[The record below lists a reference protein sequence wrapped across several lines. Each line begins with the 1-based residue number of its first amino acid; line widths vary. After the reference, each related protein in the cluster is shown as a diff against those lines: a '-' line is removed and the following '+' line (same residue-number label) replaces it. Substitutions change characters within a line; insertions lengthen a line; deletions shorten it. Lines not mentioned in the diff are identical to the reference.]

1 MLKIKNKL
9 GYKNSETG
17 QFFGLNPIYLQLK
30 INIKNK
36 R

>member
-17 QFFGLNPIYLQLK
+17 QFFPLNPIYLQLE